1 MQNTEPAID
10 QDVAGQPSAA
20 HRRGRRLAALR
31 VNSLGICVMLIA
43 QMILGV
49 WVSLYVRVPATGQG
63 HGLATALGRALTSQP
78 ATLAAHAAL
87 GTLLL
92 VAGLSVLAR
101 AIRGRN
107 KLAIGASVTGLAAIT
122 GAAAS
127 GASFVSE
134 SRAGASMAMAVLTGV
149 ALLCYLAIMF
159 AVRPHPTTTSKTGHG

>member
-1 MQNTEPAID
+1 MQNTEPATG

-49 WVSLYVRVPATGQG
+49 WVSQYARIPATDQG
-63 HGLATALGRALTSQP
+63 HGPATALGRALTSQP

-92 VAGLSVLAR
+92 MAGLSVLTR
-101 AIRGRN
+101 AIRARQKTSDRGVSHRPGGYHGRP
-107 KLAIGASVTGLAAIT
+107 
-122 GAAAS
+122 
-127 GASFVSE
+127 
-134 SRAGASMAMAVLTGV
+134 RPV
-149 ALLCYLAIMF
+149 ACTPAP
-159 AVRPHPTTTSKTGHG
+159 RR

>member
-1 MQNTEPAID
+1 MQNTEPATG

-43 QMILGV
+43 QMILGA
-49 WVSLYVRVPATGQG
+49 WVNLYVRVPATDQG
-63 HGLATALGRALTSQP
+63 HGLATALGRALTNQP
-78 ATLAAHAAL
+78 ATFAAHAAL

-92 VAGLSVLAR
+92 VAGLSVLTR
-101 AIRGRN
+101 AIRARH
-107 KLAIGASVTGLAAIT
+107 KLAIGASGTGLAAIT

-127 GASFVSE
+127 GASFVND
-134 SRAGASMAMAVLTGV
+134 SRAGASMAMAALTGA

-159 AVRPHPTTTSKTGHG
+159 AVRRPAATSETGHG